1 MSYGKARKTS
11 RKMAEDGLTAIPP
24 ATLDYWKKVS
34 DVGRYEQ
41 LRREVEKRRDFN
53 AAERMDA
60 LVARTLE
67 LEEKILDQA
76 EEKMNKI
83 DPKDLANAY
92 KNFAIGSGG
101 LQDKSDRIKVK
112 PTITIDHRYDLAE
125 IQRAM
130 DAILDSVEQEESV
143 DAEVVELPSET
154 DRSALEG

>member
-1 MSYGKARKTS
+1 LLKRSVEPDLR
-11 RKMAEDGLTAIPP
+11 RRPQ
-24 ATLDYWKKVS
+24 YWKKVS

-41 LRREVEKRRDFN
+41 LRREVEKRRDLN

-76 EEKMNKI
+76 EEKIDKI
-83 DPKDLANAY
+83 DPKTW
-92 KNFAIGSGG
+92 
-101 LQDKSDRIKVK
+101 RT
-112 PTITIDHRYDLAE
+112 PTRTSRSAQASCIAIDHRYDLAE

-130 DAILDSVEQEESV
+130 DAILDSVEQEEPV

-154 DRSALEG
+154 DRSDLKG

>member
-1 MSYGKARKTS
+1 
-11 RKMAEDGLTAIPP
+11 
-24 ATLDYWKKVS
+24 
-34 DVGRYEQ
+34 
-41 LRREVEKRRDFN
+41 
-53 AAERMDA
+53 MDA

-92 KNFAIGSGG
+92 KNFAIGSGV
-101 LQDKSDRIKVK
+101 LQDKSDRIKGK

-154 DRSALEG
+154 DRSGPQRLI